1 MNKLKN
7 IEWELQGQIGILKIN
22 NSTENSLVRPGF
34 IDFEELNK
42 LVNNPEI
49 SGLKGL
55 IIIINRK
62 HASTQANIDNIYK
75 LENLNIPTIAV
86 IKGDCSGTALK
97 IAMAC
102 HIKIC
107 SKNSSSEK
115 ALEMKI
121 VDYVVPANQVF
132 DFSIGLMKKMTDNRQ
147 VRVIHSVVKAINN
160 AKNMNLEE
168 AMEQEAKMFCKLAV
182 DAANTL
188 DI

>member
-22 NSTENSLVRPGF
+22 NSTGNSLVEPEF

-42 LVNNPEI
+42 LVNNNT
-49 SGLKGL
+49 LKGL
-55 IIIINRK
+55 IIINRK
-62 HASTQANIDNIYK
+62 HASTQANIDNIHK

-86 IKGDCSGTALK
+86 IKGDCSGTALE

-132 DFSIGLMKKMTDNRQ
+132 DFSINLMKKMTDDRQ

-160 AKNMNLEE
+160 AKNMNIEE
-168 AMEQEAKMFCKLAV
+168 AMEQETKMFCKLAV